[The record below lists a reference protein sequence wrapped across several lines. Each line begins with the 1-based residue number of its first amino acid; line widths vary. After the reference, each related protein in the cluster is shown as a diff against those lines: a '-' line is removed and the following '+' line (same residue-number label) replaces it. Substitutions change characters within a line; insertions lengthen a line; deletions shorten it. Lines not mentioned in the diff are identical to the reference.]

1 MAAPTSTSRLNPRP
15 RTDPRNRA
23 TRSRAPSDSP
33 SHHDPQTPEAH
44 RIRVDID
51 DARIDADA
59 LKVVR
64 RLVRHGF
71 EAYLVGGGVRDLLLD
86 RRPKDFD
93 IATGARP
100 EQVRRLFRNS
110 RIIGRRF
117 RLVHVIF
124 GANKVIE
131 VATFRRHPDAPD
143 HPDALLIR
151 SDNAFGLAHEDA
163 IRRDLT
169 INALLYDVESREVL
183 DFVNGMPDIRHRVVR
198 TIGDPRIRFL
208 EDPVRM
214 LRAIKFCARLDLG
227 MVPELYDATVLT
239 RDALTEVAR
248 PRLLEELFK
257 LMRCGYSHRALW
269 LMWETGLMHVVI
281 PEIAALLDDDPESSG
296 VVGRFWRML
305 TVLDRR
311 TAQQGAPLNDITLMT
326 LLLLEPLLEA
336 VDGASDRTLAAYDFA
351 EPLFQRLAV
360 PRRIADG
367 VCRIVAVFPKLRV
380 RKPGRFAR
388 TELYRIALEV
398 QSIAQDA
405 SEALDG

>member
-1 MAAPTSTSRLNPRP
+1 
-15 RTDPRNRA
+15 
-23 TRSRAPSDSP
+23 
-33 SHHDPQTPEAH
+33 
-44 RIRVDID
+44 
-51 DARIDADA
+51 
-59 LKVVR
+59 
-64 RLVRHGF
+64 
-71 EAYLVGGGVRDLLLD
+71 
-86 RRPKDFD
+86 
-93 IATGARP
+93 
-100 EQVRRLFRNS
+100 
-110 RIIGRRF
+110 
-117 RLVHVIF
+117 
-124 GANKVIE
+124 
-131 VATFRRHPDAPD
+131 
-143 HPDALLIR
+143 
-151 SDNAFGLAHEDA
+151 
-163 IRRDLT
+163 
-169 INALLYDVESREVL
+169 
-183 DFVNGMPDIRHRVVR
+183 MPDIRHRVVR

-248 PRLLEELFK
+248 PRLLEELLK

-311 TAQQGAPLNDITLMT
+311 TAQQGAPLNDTTLMAV
-326 LLLLEPLLEA
+326 LLLEPLLEA
-336 VDGASDRTLAAYDFA
+336 VDGASDRTQAAYDFA
-351 EPLFQRLAV
+351 EPFFQRLAV
-360 PRRIADG
+360 PRRIVDG
-367 VCRIVAVFPKLRV
+367 VCRIVAVLPKLRV

-405 SEALDG
+405 SEALDE